1 MGYLQGIYVN
11 DSGTWRQMKKLYVN
25 DSGTWR
31 DIQRAYVND
40 GGTWRKI
47 WEFNSG
53 TSGSPLTTGSE
64 KTSGS
69 IGFWSRDGAAANCQ
83 GWFKFDATNGWMTRS
98 YCYQAS
104 GGFSNNTGW
113 VTGGSCG
120 TANQTTAKMC
130 IPGKNS
136 TFHTPILECNGNHY
150 GYDWNSLWDWSGQ
163 LPGADSMDN
172 NLPTGWVGPERGCGC
187 S

>member
-53 TSGSPLTTGSE
+53 TSGSPLTVGTE
-64 KTSGS
+64 QTSGS
-69 IGFWSRDGAAANCQ
+69 LNFTSRDGMSANGQ

-98 YCYQAS
+98 YVYQSS
-104 GGFSNNTGW
+104 GGFSNDTGW

-120 TANQTTAKMC
+120 TANQATTKIC
-130 IPGKNS
+130 IPDKDS
-136 TFHTPILECNGNHY
+136 TFHTPVVQCNGNHY
-150 GYDWNSLWDWSGQ
+150 GSNWYARWDWSGQ
-163 LPGADSMDN
+163 LSTVN
-172 NLPTGWVGPERGCGC
+172 NSSTQPSGWVGAARGCGC